1 LRPPSESA
9 ENRPFT
15 ITAMEELQVV
25 TTLAVL
31 QHLIKFV
38 GDFKDS
44 G

>member
-1 LRPPSESA
+1 
-9 ENRPFT
+9 
-15 ITAMEELQVV
+15 MEELQVV

-44 G
+44 LGHFLFIPITAVEAI